1 MSDYD
6 QVFVDVDTQV
16 DFMTP
21 AGKLYVPRAESMV
34 PVLAALFEYARQTG
48 IRVIS
53 SADCHTPDDPEF
65 SQFPPHCVVG
75 TAGQARIR
83 QTLLPDHVVVEPDQE
98 HLQMPALLAE
108 HQQLIFNKRTF
119 DLFDNPNAER
129 LVKSISV
136 GRYVVFGVATDYCV
150 RAAAAGLLA
159 RGQQVIV
166 VRDAVQAVG
175 EDTGAAAAAELTG
188 AGVRWCDSR
197 EIVQ

>member
-6 QVFVDVDTQV
+6 QIFVDVDTQV

-48 IRVIS
+48 TRVLS
-53 SADCHTPDDPEF
+53 SADCHSPDDPEF

-83 QTLLPDHVVVEPDQE
+83 QTLLADHVVVEPDQE
-98 HLQMPALLAE
+98 QLQMPVLLAE

-119 DLFDNPNAER
+119 DLFDNLNADR

-159 RGQQVIV
+159 SGQRVVV

-188 AGVRWCDSR
+188 AGARWCDSR